1 MCEGVKNINKDV
13 LNSLDAD
20 FYKSL
25 NKGVLKS
32 LDADFYKGID
42 KSILN
47 ALGADFFLDFPD
59 IIIQSLPLSFQKQI
73 TTLKNPLPSVT
84 WKPTINA
91 TITARTDNKIT
102 ALANFNYNNFEKFSE
117 LSPKMKDEIFDILQ
131 SQLDKY
137 FLINRSIDGYT
148 NQISSILN
156 SSEMQKLLNKRVA
169 LNKFDFEKKLIGYN
183 FKYLSDISKGEIIN
197 KVKLKLDLVFPK
209 PNEYDKAIENILEKD
224 EEIQK
229 LLRKEV
235 AKKSISIDETVAKID
250 QLNPDL
256 LTNTKEIAKLI
267 NNQAAENVAFNNLLK
282 TSTDIKEAVESEVTK
297 LTSVLPIVADNSSH
311 LISRG
316 LKKVDET
323 TIKGTKPGE
332 KVIIFRTEQ
341 ALALLL
347 ALKNLL
353 GLRNNL

>member
-1 MCEGVKNINKDV
+1 M
-13 LNSLDAD
+13 
-20 FYKSL
+20 
-25 NKGVLKS
+25 
-32 LDADFYKGID
+32 
-42 KSILN
+42 
-47 ALGADFFLDFPD
+47 
-59 IIIQSLPLSFQKQI
+59 
-73 TTLKNPLPSVT
+73 
-84 WKPTINA
+84 
-91 TITARTDNKIT
+91 
-102 ALANFNYNNFEKFSE
+102 
-117 LSPKMKDEIFDILQ
+117 
-131 SQLDKY
+131 
-137 FLINRSIDGYT
+137 
-148 NQISSILN
+148 
-156 SSEMQKLLNKRVA
+156 
-169 LNKFDFEKKLIGYN
+169 
-183 FKYLSDISKGEIIN
+183 
-197 KVKLKLDLVFPK
+197 
-209 PNEYDKAIENILEKD
+209 
-224 EEIQK
+224 
-229 LLRKEV
+229 
-235 AKKSISIDETVAKID
+235 
-250 QLNPDL
+250 